1 MPCCALLHLCARR
14 KKTGIWCIEQYSST
28 RPGASIPVQLVQ
40 DLEGFSIVDAVSV
53 FCVFC
58 GAFVLLL
65 HAILCCN
72 LCGSF
77 SFMILRAHKHTDTH
91 TFFLFAFKY
100 AHCSWVAFGPATRA
114 LFSGATTLPG
124 LLPGAFSQI
133 DFCFAC
139 GGNYCRSRNG
149 RYVTAMHE
157 WWSLLPRRT
166 LARAKLCIST
176 GSTV

>member
-58 GAFVLLL
+58 GAFVLFL

-77 SFMILRAHKHTDTH
+77 SFMIPRAHKHTDTH
-91 TFFLFAFKY
+91 THSFFSRSSMHIVL
-100 AHCSWVAFGPATRA
+100 
-114 LFSGATTLPG
+114 G
-124 LLPGAFSQI
+124 LLLAQQHGPFSPVPPR
-133 DFCFAC
+133 
-139 GGNYCRSRNG
+139 CRDSCPVPFHRSIS
-149 RYVTAMHE
+149 A
-157 WWSLLPRRT
+157 SLAAVIT
-166 LARAKLCIST
+166 VARVMDAT
-176 GSTV
+176 